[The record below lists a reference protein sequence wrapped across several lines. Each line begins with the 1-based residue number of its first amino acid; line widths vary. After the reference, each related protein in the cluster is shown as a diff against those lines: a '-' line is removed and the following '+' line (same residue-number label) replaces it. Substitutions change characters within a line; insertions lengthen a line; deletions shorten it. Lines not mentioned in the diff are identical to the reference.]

1 MLFRSAYAQVDWSK
15 SGKAGVT
22 DCDQEYLLLF
32 LYGIT
37 EERITRNPR
46 EADVVLADKYLL
58 SDRVNEET
66 DNGQDVWKLYIT
78 REEFMRCM
86 ETADLEAVYE
96 NSRFVLFK

>member
-1 MLFRSAYAQVDWSK
+1 M
-15 SGKAGVT
+15 
-22 DCDQEYLLLF
+22 
-32 LYGIT
+32 
-37 EERITRNPR
+37 
-46 EADVVLADKYLL
+46 VLADKYLL